1 MGNTVSSI
9 ASGALNS
16 LSVAQAVSANNLANV
31 NTPGFKASSVRTEDV
46 AGGGVTS
53 TPVRGE
59 DPVEISREAAN
70 LLVNSNLYK
79 ANVKTLQADE
89 EMTRTLL
96 SMKA

>member
-16 LSVAQAVSANNLANV
+16 LSVAQAVAANNLANV
-31 NTPGFKASSVRTEDV
+31 NTPDFKASSVRTEDV